1 MGIFDFVKQG
11 VQQMMIARPEDKHQL
26 IVYKWPDR
34 TIPMYT
40 QLTVKSDEGAVFFKG
55 GTMAGVVGA
64 GRHTIDG
71 SNIPFLKNWIDSA
84 TGGNVLLSELF
95 FVRTQPNRN
104 DPVRFGGRF
113 DGMIDPGTGMPC
125 TPRLFGELVIRVV
138 DPIAFILGLTG
149 QSIQPDDNS
158 QIVEWVAKR
167 FMMGAEAFIAGFCAE
182 QGASILNLSAL
193 KKQMEER
200 LVAQPIPA
208 MREVGIELVEL
219 TQFKVT
225 LDDAERASLMEVWKD
240 IEVETRKKAAELK
253 RRQMEIGVDVAERQA
268 YVNMAQQPGYMQ
280 YAQSEAV
287 IGAGQG
293 MAKGGGGAAV
303 AGLGAQMAVGVG
315 MAGMFQQS
323 FQPAMQYQ
331 RVAAPPQGGGAVCG
345 GCQFN
350 NPNGGKF
357 CANCGQPLAPPQP
370 AMVFCTGCGTQN
382 AAGAKF
388 CANCGA
394 QQGAPAA
401 PAQGQPQVAAP
412 GYPNAPQGYPG
423 AQAGYGPPQGYGGA
437 PQGYGGPPQGH
448 GGPPQGYGGGYP
460 PAGGG
465 YPPSGGGQQG

>member
-55 GTMAGVVGA
+55 GTMAGVVGS

-84 TGGNVLLSELF
+84 TGGNVLLSEIF

-104 DPVRFGGRF
+104 DPVRFGGKF
-113 DGMIDPGTGMPC
+113 DGLIDPGTGMPC

-138 DPIAFILGLTG
+138 DPIAFIIGLTG
-149 QSIQPDDNS
+149 QSIAADDNS
-158 QIVEWVAKR
+158 QILEWVGKR
-167 FMMGAEAFIAGFCAE
+167 FMMGAEALIASFCTD
-182 QGASILNLSAL
+182 QGASVLNLSAL
-193 KKQMEER
+193 KKQLEER

-219 TQFKVT
+219 TSFNVT
-225 LDDAERASLMEVWKD
+225 LSDTDRAALMEVWKD

-253 RRQMEIGVDVAERQA
+253 RRQMEIGVNIAERQA
-268 YVNMAQQPGYMQ
+268 YVNMAGQPGYMQ
-280 YAQSEAV
+280 YAQSEALLN
-287 IGAGQG
+287 AGVG
-293 MAKGGGGAAV
+293 MAKGGGSGMG
-303 AGLGAQMAVGVG
+303 GLGAEMAIGVG

-323 FQPAMQYQ
+323 FQPAMHVQ
-331 RVAAPPQGGGAVCG
+331 RVAPQAGSGGAVCG

-350 NPNGGKF
+350 NVGGGKF

-370 AMVFCTGCGTQN
+370 VLAFCTGCGNQHPAST
-382 AAGAKF
+382 KF

-394 QQGAPAA
+394 QQGAATQASPGS
-401 PAQGQPQVAAP
+401 GQ
-412 GYPNAPQGYPG
+412 
-423 AQAGYGPPQGYGGA
+423 
-437 PQGYGGPPQGH
+437 
-448 GGPPQGYGGGYP
+448 
-460 PAGGG
+460 
-465 YPPSGGGQQG
+465 S